1 MCFCYNFAIVS
12 KQEIKENMFH
22 MFSLSLSFLS
32 RGNNQAWF
40 NCDKYILALKKYL
53 KNQFIKYIK
62 ALAIR

>member
-12 KQEIKENMFH
+12 KQEIQGNMFH

-40 NCDKYILALKKYL
+40 NCDKYKLALKKICEKPIY
-53 KNQFIKYIK
+53 
-62 ALAIR
+62 